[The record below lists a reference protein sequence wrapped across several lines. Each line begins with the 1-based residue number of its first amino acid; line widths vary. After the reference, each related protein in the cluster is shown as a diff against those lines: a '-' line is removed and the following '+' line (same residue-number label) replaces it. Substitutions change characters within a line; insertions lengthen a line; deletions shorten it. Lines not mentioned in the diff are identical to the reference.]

1 MEEEIVLVDKITIKV
16 NVDGILK
23 DVFQAREEIEGDD
36 AYWNVNDTLIVNRLE
51 ETIEYYHNIFE
62 GNQIFVKYHLE
73 YYIKTLL
80 ENVDARTLF
89 LKKGVAPEDAV
100 FEEDVT
106 STYEIIVEAEGLEPR
121 IIKGRYCMEEL
132 PKDYANFI
140 HLIGKAFN
148 QFETW
153 GNIFNPALYAK
164 PLRRKS
170 DLIYCAVEFGEYSR
184 KYHYITDDDTIVKG
198 DTVIVPVGKE
208 NREVEATVIE
218 KIYCKENDVPYPL
231 SKVKK
236 IVRKIESIEGITPEI
251 MQSLVGKRVKVLHE
265 NYISYIGIVNNFIY
279 HEEEGWFEFYLQT
292 DGENINFCDDEV
304 QRIEIKEE

>member
-1 MEEEIVLVDKITIKV
+1 MEEEIVLVDKIIIKV

-23 DVFQAREEIEGDD
+23 GAFQDRENVEGDE
-36 AYWNVNDTLIVNRLE
+36 AFWNVNDTLIVNRIE

-62 GNQIFVKYHLE
+62 GNQISVKYHLE
-73 YYIKTLL
+73 YYIETLL
-80 ENVDARTLF
+80 EDLDARTLF
-89 LKKGVAPEDAV
+89 LGKGVAPEDAV
-100 FEEDVT
+100 FEEGVT

-132 PKDYANFI
+132 PKDYAKFI
-140 HLIGKAFN
+140 HLIGRAFN

-153 GNIFNPALYAK
+153 GDIFNPALYAK

-170 DLIYCAVEFGEYSR
+170 DVIYCAVEFGEYGR
-184 KYHYITDDDTIVKG
+184 EYHYITDDDTIIKG
-198 DTVIVPVGKE
+198 DTVIVPVGKD
-208 NREVEATVIE
+208 NREVEATVVE

-236 IVRKIESIEGITPEI
+236 IIRKIESIEGITPEI

-265 NYISYIGIVNNFIY
+265 NYLSYIGIVNNFIY

-292 DGENINFCDDEV
+292 DDENINFCDDEV

>member
-1 MEEEIVLVDKITIKV
+1 MGKEVVLIDKIIIKV

-23 DVFQAREEIEGDD
+23 GAFQSREEIEGDD
-36 AYWNVNDTLIVNRLE
+36 AFWNVNDTLIVNRLE
-51 ETIEYYHNIFE
+51 ETIEYYHNIFA

-73 YYIKTLL
+73 YYIETLL
-80 ENVDARTLF
+80 ETLDARTLF
-89 LKKGVAPEDAV
+89 LEKGVVPEDAV

-153 GNIFNPALYAK
+153 GDIFNPALYAK

-170 DLIYCAVEFGEYSR
+170 DLIYCAVEFGEYGR
-184 KYHYITDDDTIVKG
+184 EYHYITDDDTIVKG

-208 NREVEATVIE
+208 NREVEATVVE

-251 MQSLVGKRVKVLHE
+251 MQSLVGKRVKVVHE
-265 NYISYIGIVNNFIY
+265 NYFSYIGIVNNFTY
-279 HEEEGWFEFYLQT
+279 HEEEGWFEFYVQT
-292 DGENINFCDDEV
+292 DEENINFCDDEV
-304 QRIEIKEE
+304 QRIEIKEK

>member
-1 MEEEIVLVDKITIKV
+1 MEEEIVLVDKIIIKV

-23 DVFQAREEIEGDD
+23 GAFQDRENVEGDE
-36 AYWNVNDTLIVNRLE
+36 AFWNVNDTLIVNRIE

-62 GNQIFVKYHLE
+62 GNQISVKYHLE
-73 YYIKTLL
+73 YYIETLL
-80 ENVDARTLF
+80 EDLDARTLF
-89 LKKGVAPEDAV
+89 LGKGVAPEDAV
-100 FEEDVT
+100 FEEGVT
-106 STYEIIVEAEGLEPR
+106 STYEIIVEAEGLESR

-132 PKDYANFI
+132 PKDYAKFI
-140 HLIGKAFN
+140 HLIGRAFN

-153 GNIFNPALYAK
+153 GDIFNPALYAK

-170 DLIYCAVEFGEYSR
+170 DVIYCAVEFGEYGR
-184 KYHYITDDDTIVKG
+184 EYHYITDDDTIIKG
-198 DTVIVPVGKE
+198 DTVIVLVGKD
-208 NREVEATVIE
+208 NREVEATVVE

-236 IVRKIESIEGITPEI
+236 IIRKIESIEGITPEI
-251 MQSLVGKRVKVLHE
+251 MRGLVGKRVKVLHE
-265 NYISYIGIVNNFIY
+265 NYLSYIGIVNNFIY

-292 DGENINFCDDEV
+292 DDENINFCDDEV

>member
-1 MEEEIVLVDKITIKV
+1 MEEEIVLVDKIIIKV

-23 DVFQAREEIEGDD
+23 GAFQDRENVEGDE
-36 AYWNVNDTLIVNRLE
+36 AFWNVNDTLIVNRIE

-62 GNQIFVKYHLE
+62 GNQISVKYHLE
-73 YYIKTLL
+73 YYIETLL
-80 ENVDARTLF
+80 EDLDARTLF
-89 LKKGVAPEDAV
+89 LGKGVAPEDAV
-100 FEEDVT
+100 FEEGVT
-106 STYEIIVEAEGLEPR
+106 STYEIIVEAEGLESR

-132 PKDYANFI
+132 PKDYAKFI
-140 HLIGKAFN
+140 HLIGRAFN

-153 GNIFNPALYAK
+153 GDIFNPALYAK

-170 DLIYCAVEFGEYSR
+170 DVIYCAVEFGEYGR
-184 KYHYITDDDTIVKG
+184 EYHYITDDDTIIKG
-198 DTVIVPVGKE
+198 DTVIVPVGKD
-208 NREVEATVIE
+208 NREVEATVVE

-236 IVRKIESIEGITPEI
+236 IIRKIESIEGITPEI
-251 MQSLVGKRVKVLHE
+251 MRGLVGKRVKVLHE
-265 NYISYIGIVNNFIY
+265 NYLSYIGIVNNFIY

-292 DGENINFCDDEV
+292 DDENINFCDDEV